1 MLLEYRVSNYRSFKD
16 EAYLDMRPAKTK
28 VINRY
33 RDNYVI
39 QSSGEK
45 VLKDAV
51 IVGENAG
58 GKSNLVE
65 SLKIFRDMLVRMDI
79 KCHSYRNTVNSS
91 NVVYEDGDA
100 RKVDVGKSISE
111 QAFSMDI
118 ALDEC
123 TYTYRLRIDWLGVVG
138 EELSVRLK
146 RKGAS
151 QPIFTIERLPVQACD
166 GCDGFEG
173 CKNFD
178 FAYHLPDGPLGLRE
192 MKHLFDNQYKCD
204 RPALLWF
211 STLGEGHC
219 RRVINWIIDR
229 LVIAFSSYDG
239 ALEKRLSVDGLLG
252 IMRTQE
258 YLEIV
263 KLIDSSI
270 VDISLDCEHPLRE
283 SILVR
288 RNAAG
293 KRFER
298 SVKDD
303 SAGVRQFLCWAVYV
317 YEVVY
322 RNKTVVA
329 DEIDSLIN
337 PVLSD
342 RVIAFINGSEHHG
355 QLFFTTHNIFN
366 LTLRTY
372 MKEQIYFVTKDAE
385 TLESTLYSAADF
397 DEIRYDV
404 KEELYEFYLKGM
416 LGGTVNA

>member
-16 EAYLDMRPAKTK
+16 EAYLDMRPAKTR

-33 RDNYVI
+33 RDNYAI
-39 QSSGEK
+39 RSSGEK

-65 SLKIFRDMLVRMDI
+65 SLMIFRDMLVRMDS

-91 NVVYEDGDA
+91 NVAYEDDGV

-146 RKGAS
+146 SKGAL
-151 QPIFTIERLPVQACD
+151 QPIYTIERSSVQACD
-166 GCDGFEG
+166 VCDGFGG
-173 CKNFD
+173 CKNFN
-178 FAYHLPDGPLGLRE
+178 FAYHLPDGPLGLQE
-192 MKHLFDNQYKCD
+192 MKRLFDSQYKCD

-211 STLGEGHC
+211 STLGEEHC
-219 RRVINWIIDR
+219 RRVVNWIIDK
-229 LVIAFSSYDG
+229 LVIAYSSYDV
-239 ALEKRLSVDGLLG
+239 ALEKRLSVDLLLD

-263 KLIDSSI
+263 KLIDGSI

-283 SILVR
+283 SVLVR

-355 QLFFTTHNIFN
+355 QLIFTTHNIFN